1 MVLNMV
7 FLAFIGIICGL
18 ALGIGLAF
26 NMVIK
31 NVKESNDMGDSKGSM
46 RDFGASINMLKS
58 EDGLNKLP
66 PYIRQ

>member
-1 MVLNMV
+1 MV
-7 FLAFIGIICGL
+7 FWAFIGIICGL

-46 RDFGASINMLKS
+46 RDFRASINMLKA
-58 EDGLNKLP
+58 EDNLNKLP
-66 PYIRQ
+66 PYIR

>member
-1 MVLNMV
+1 MV
-7 FLAFIGIICGL
+7 FWAFIGIICGL

-46 RDFGASINMLKS
+46 RDFRASINMLNA
-58 EDGLNKLP
+58 EDNLNKLP
-66 PYIRQ
+66 PYIRN

>member
-1 MVLNMV
+1 ML
-7 FLAFIGIICGL
+7 FWAFIGIICGL

-46 RDFGASINMLKS
+46 RDFRASINMLNA
-58 EDGLNKLP
+58 EDNLNKLP
-66 PYIRQ
+66 PYIRN

>member
-1 MVLNMV
+1 ML
-7 FLAFIGIICGL
+7 FWAFIGIICGL

-46 RDFGASINMLKS
+46 RDFRASINMLNA
-58 EDGLNKLP
+58 EDNLNKLP
-66 PYIRQ
+66 PYIR

>member
-1 MVLNMV
+1 MV
-7 FLAFIGIICGL
+7 FWAFIGIICGL

-46 RDFGASINMLKS
+46 RDFRASINMLNA
-58 EDGLNKLP
+58 EDNLNKLP
-66 PYIRQ
+66 PYIR